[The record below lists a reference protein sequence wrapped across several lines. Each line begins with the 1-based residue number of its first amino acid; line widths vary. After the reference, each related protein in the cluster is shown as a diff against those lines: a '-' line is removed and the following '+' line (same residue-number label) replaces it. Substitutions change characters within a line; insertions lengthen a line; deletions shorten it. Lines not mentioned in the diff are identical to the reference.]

1 MLPTRRADATGASGC
16 GVFFWWQCCFFS
28 SCCGVWNLS
37 GGAGGGLDFS
47 RKTCRR
53 ALKYLFGTDWMGR
66 DMLSRTLAGLSTS
79 IRIGAG
85 VGGQRS
91 YCAFL
96 GTAAAV
102 GGKWA
107 DGIISWCIDLMMGVP
122 HIVLLLLISYAL
134 GKGEKGVIVGV
145 ALTHWPNLARV
156 IRGEILQVREAAYV
170 GITKQ
175 LGKSPWYIARWHIF
189 PQILPQF
196 LVGLV
201 LLFPHAILHEASI
214 TFLGFGLPP
223 EKPAIGVILSEK
235 HVVSEHRKMV
245 AGALPGTGAGRR
257 GDSFDRIGS
266 GLKALL
272 DPSSAQAVEVR
283 QSWKRE
289 PNVPGRAAEVEKNDG
304 REKEL
309 LRIEHL
315 TVSFAQYEKR
325 SAKAEGTSGDP

>member
-1 MLPTRRADATGASGC
+1 MVT
-16 GVFFWWQCCFFS
+16 
-28 SCCGVWNLS
+28 
-37 GGAGGGLDFS
+37 DFS
-47 RKTCRR
+47 RKNLPPC
-53 ALKYLFGTDWMGR
+53 LKYLFGTDWMGR

-79 IRIGAG
+79 IRIGVLASA
-85 VGGQRS
+85 VS
-91 YCAFL
+91 AVLALFL

-134 GKGEKGVIVGV
+134 GKGEKGVVVGV

-170 GITKQ
+170 GIAKQ

-223 EKPAIGVILSEK
+223 EKPAIGVILSESMSYLSTGK
-235 HVVSEHRKMV
+235 WWL
-245 AGALPGTGAGRR
+245 ALFPGAALVLVTLGFQAIGESLGRLMDPG
-257 GDSFDRIGS
+257 
-266 GLKALL
+266 
-272 DPSSAQAVEVR
+272 SAHE
-283 QSWKRE
+283 
-289 PNVPGRAAEVEKNDG
+289 
-304 REKEL
+304 
-309 LRIEHL
+309 
-315 TVSFAQYEKR
+315 
-325 SAKAEGTSGDP
+325 